1 MKRFT
6 KFLSLALTICFVLTI
21 FSVCAAPMAVSAA
34 TVIEI
39 DTAEELRFIGRD
51 EAYPMSGNYVL
62 TADIDVGDKEWI
74 AIGFDSLTDTAP
86 VEFTGSFDGQG
97 HVISNMW
104 TENRTDPENPTY
116 RDIVC
121 NMWGFIANTS
131 GSVTVKNIAF
141 ENVHFNL
148 GRSGQKL
155 TYVGTAVGYLEK
167 GSSVIENIAV
177 LSGDIICEN
186 FNHQIIVGGIA
197 VGHGSATSAGHI
209 IRNCY
214 NGADITVKPGSY
226 SQYSSY
232 AVGAGIL
239 GTSTSINVSTTVV
252 KNCFNSGKIT
262 LNKSNLNKKYTY
274 LSVVGDIIAR
284 AGNKEGTVAESKAV
298 LQNNLALY
306 GNLDINFTYA
316 TQYASDL
323 SSTETIYA
331 VDAGEA
337 EIYETLTSL
346 TDSEGNALWVVSDG
360 KYPVP
365 AIFEAYA
372 PDAEIANYT
381 LIENLEELALI
392 GIDEA
397 YPANGYYKLAN
408 DIDASDVEWTPITT
422 FTGLLEGNGYKIT
435 GLNIGKDESVAREYT
450 GYGLIGTLSGTV
462 RNLKLEDIYFNTYS
476 SSNYSYMGGI
486 AGVMN
491 LGKIYNCYVSGNI
504 TDTTSK
510 NSYVGGIAGQST
522 AAWEIKNCFS
532 DVDITAGYSAAVSGG
547 TLSATG
553 IMGNAGSAG
562 NLSDCISIGEVN
574 AKYPGYVGAIVS
586 HYLGISLPVTAQ
598 NCYSNADINY
608 WATANMKAFNS
619 QDDNYTLVS
628 EYEMLSG
635 AMSGLMSDEWTDDA
649 VDLIPYLNVFAVP
662 AVSTQTEEDAAT
674 AVEAAIRA
682 SVLTNYTTES
692 DITTV
697 AEGCLELGSL
707 KFAIINFELT
717 KSIVGTEGNVE
728 LTFTV
733 GEATRSLTL
742 SVNPIPEFDYTFS
755 TKYVGRADGT
765 VTITDADYE
774 GKNYRL
780 YWGDANGVLAGYD
793 ALATLNDFTVT
804 DETNGIL
811 TYTTITNSLIPETA
825 TKLYLSVDGNL
836 ITEVDID
843 SWRNLSGGELKY
855 ISAHVSDTHV
865 GYGRS
870 DDSLTKVFQK
880 MQELGGKFVTNSG
893 DITDRGNAG
902 DYETYKQIHNANY
915 SDITFWATLGNHD
928 ILVANRAKGLTAQQ
942 SLSYAK
948 AAMNGF
954 ANPDHSLGSEYV
966 VTVPDESEEKVL
978 TKDYYWDNSSNSIV
992 EVESDG
998 YILQTDYTMT
1008 YDEDMYI
1015 FMSVG
1020 EEYNSSKSTNYDV
1033 ALSEEQ
1039 LTWLE
1044 KVLNNYYNVE
1054 KKNGQTYFIF
1064 HYATLENGLGG
1075 VTEEEPGAY
1084 SNYND
1089 SSAKLYEILDKY
1101 PVIHISGHTHIP
1113 FRSDKNI
1120 YIGTNHTAVQTP
1132 SITKGHQAYEGY
1144 IIEHYEGYTL
1154 FKGYNFLTEE
1164 YIPNAMFYIAEEY
1177 QCNPIVFNTL
1187 SEGAIDSANYS
1198 KGTVTFAQTNV
1209 YDNRLIAYNE
1219 KVFAINAPA
1228 NNGYVGAYGFAYNRL
1243 LEDEN
1248 GYNDMWGWV
1257 KNNGDMRF
1265 YIKNDGDES
1274 LTFKPYLYSTTK
1286 SPVFGLTSTSYCR
1299 MYTNYTITLEANSGW
1314 VEIRVPYSDF
1324 YRNSNATK
1332 WIGKGNTTFRI
1343 GLLTTS
1349 ADGFLKTTGGTVY
1362 VSNIE
1367 FHDHTL
1373 ESEITT
1379 DFDRPYTV
1387 NTFAGEKNYS
1397 WKTDDT
1403 GNITRTFGSNTE
1415 LPFITMATTLTASST
1430 YDFSALKNDT
1440 QIGLIH
1446 TTDNPTTNL
1455 DEWAIDPNAEMRF
1468 WIKTEQD
1475 TTFGITLQV
1484 GTKNAYMSS
1493 VSVTGSEDWQEV
1505 VIKSSNLTNV
1515 SNIYEMATTKDTR
1528 DVYFLLDI
1536 KAGTLVAD
1544 QKIVVGNR
1552 LEFFSDAACIKGDAN
1567 MDDTVNV
1574 KDLVRVKK
1582 QIANNATEFIPADID
1597 YNGRLDATDMSYIRK
1612 WLLNGKWN

>member
-39 DTAEELRFIGRD
+39 DTAEELRLIGRD
-51 EAYPMSGNYVL
+51 EVYPMSGNYVL

-148 GRSGQKL
+148 GRFGQKL

-232 AVGAGIL
+232 GVAAGIL

-346 TDSEGNALWVVSDG
+346 TDYEGNALWVVSDG

-365 AIFEAYA
+365 ATFEAYA

-381 LIENLEELALI
+381 LIEDIEELALI
-392 GIDEA
+392 GVDEA

-408 DIDASDVEWTPITT
+408 DIDASDAEWTPITT
-422 FTGLLEGNGYKIT
+422 FTGLIEGNGYKIY
-435 GLNIGKDESVAREYT
+435 GLNIGKETAVSRDYN

-486 AGVMN
+486 AGIMN
-491 LGKIYNCYVSGNI
+491 LGKIYNCYVSGTI
-504 TDTTSK
+504 TDTTSRY
-510 NSYVGGIAGQST
+510 SYVGGVAGQST

-532 DVDITAGYSAAVSGG
+532 DVDITAGYSAAVTGG
-547 TLSATG
+547 LLSAAG

-598 NCYSNADINY
+598 RCYSNADIDY

-692 DITTV
+692 DITAV

-707 KFAIINFELT
+707 EFAITNFELT
-717 KSIVGTEGNVE
+717 KAIVGTEGNVE

-825 TKLYLSVDGNL
+825 TRLYLSVDESL

-870 DDSLTKVFQK
+870 DDSLTKVFRK

-978 TKDYYWDNSSNSIV
+978 TKDYYWDSKSDAIV

-1033 ALSEEQ
+1033 ALSEQQ

-1075 VTEEEPGAY
+1075 VTEDEPGAY

-1177 QCNPIVFNTL
+1177 QCNPVILSTL
-1187 SEGAIDSANYS
+1187 KKAKINGSN
-1198 KGTVTFAQTNV
+1198 GTALTYTQTKV
-1209 YDNRLIAYNE
+1209 YDNRLIGYNE
-1219 KVFAINAPA
+1219 NVFKITAPA
-1228 NNGYVGAYGFAYNRL
+1228 NNGYSGAYAFGAITL
-1243 LEDEN
+1243 TADEN
-1248 GYNDMWGWV
+1248 HRNELYNW
-1257 KNNGDMRF
+1257 KNNGGDMRF
-1265 YIKNDGDES
+1265 YIKNDADEA
-1274 LTFKPYLYSTTK
+1274 LTFQPYIYAYSKYVDGTNHK
-1286 SPVFGLTSTSYCR
+1286 
-1299 MYTNYTITLEANSGW
+1299 YTQAVATNAITLEANSGW
-1314 VEIRVPYSDF
+1314 VEVRISAKAF
-1324 YRNSNATK
+1324 TS
-1332 WIGKGNTTFRI
+1332 KGNFSYFGLGNVADCRFALYTTN
-1343 GLLTTS
+1343 
-1349 ADGFLKTTGGTVY
+1349 FLNTTGGTVY
-1362 VSNIE
+1362 VSNVE
-1367 FHDHTL
+1367 FHDHKL
-1373 ESEITT
+1373 ETEITT

-1403 GNITRTFGSNTE
+1403 GNITRTFGANTE
-1415 LPFITMATTLTASST
+1415 LPFITMATTITASGT

-1446 TTDNPTTNL
+1446 TTDNPTANL

-1493 VSVTGSEDWQEV
+1493 ISVTGSEDWQEV

-1515 SNIYEMATTKDTR
+1515 SNIYEMATTKATR

-1567 MDDTVNV
+1567 MDDTVDV
-1574 KDLVRVKK
+1574 RDLVRVKK

-1597 YNGRLDATDMSYIRK
+1597 SNNKLNATDLSYIRK
-1612 WLLNGKWN
+1612 WIINGKWN